1 VVIYYFSVNQNTYVR
16 EIPEWVYFLGRK
28 FRLITLFTSHNYFLN
43 LVCDSSNIY
52 KEKEDELHHGALER
66 LPVGDIH
73 RVDFTLHAGVERCA
87 RDLYIYVYKGDSMMM
102 SHFFF
107 FKSAF
112 FF

>member
-1 VVIYYFSVNQNTYVR
+1 VVIYYFSVNQQNMGNSRV
-16 EIPEWVYFLGRK
+16 V
-28 FRLITLFTSHNYFLN
+28 FTSHNYFLN

-87 RDLYIYVYKGDSMMM
+87 RDLYIYVYV
-102 SHFFF
+102 
-107 FKSAF
+107 
-112 FF
+112 